1 MTAKTSSRIRAEFE
15 VRQTTREIL
24 ELGKKYHL
32 SGFAQDHLLRGSTVD
47 EFRLALVAKLADASP
62 NVVGMSDADLR
73 RYSLLG
79 AIRTVWEGGDLRSA
93 HGGVELEAHRAL
105 CDRLGPCHPNTFRV
119 PQEVLER
126 DLTVAS
132 AAGGG
137 YLKAGVSTSFV
148 EALRASCALMR
159 MGALHLPGLVGDLVL
174 AREST
179 AGTAYWLPTEGSGA
193 TETQQTFGAVTLRPK
208 NIVGLTVLS
217 QQLVRQVSP
226 AVEAELM
233 RSLGRTVGCAFDR
246 GGISGSG
253 ASGEPTGIL
262 NTAGLGSAV
271 GTSLGH
277 AGLVELQ
284 SDLADGEVEANEA
297 TTGYLTTPTVAKLLK
312 GRYIGAGAVPL
323 WSGNLWRGEIE
334 GLAASATKQMPAS
347 TMLFGDFSQ
356 AVIGDWGGLSIEVNP
371 YHQFPS
377 GKISIRAWY
386 TADVAV
392 RHPAAFSFASSI
404 T

>member
-1 MTAKTSSRIRAEFE
+1 MSSRPFSRDRVERQIRQE
-15 VRQTTREIL
+15 TREIL
-24 ELGKKYHL
+24 ALGDKYHL
-32 SGFAQDHLLRGSTVD
+32 RSFAHDHALKGTSLD
-47 EFRLALVAKLADASP
+47 AFRLALAAKLADSSP
-62 NVVGMSDADLR
+62 NRVGLSDADLQ

-105 CDRLGPCHPNTFRV
+105 CDRLGPCQPNTFRV

-132 AAGGG
+132 ATGGG
-137 YLKAGVSTSFV
+137 YLKAGTAVSFV
-148 EALRASCALMR
+148 EAMRASSVLLRA
-159 MGALHLPGLVGDLVL
+159 GALHLPGLVGDLVL
-174 AREST
+174 ARES
-179 AGTAYWLPTEGSGA
+179 AEGTAYWLPTEGTPA
-193 TETQQTFGAVTLRPK
+193 TESQQTFGAVSLRPK
-208 NIVGLTVLS
+208 NLVGIMVLS

-226 AVEAELM
+226 AVEQALM
-233 RSLGRTVGCAFDR
+233 ASLGKTVGKAYDR
-246 GGISGSG
+246 GGINGSG

-262 NTAGLGSAV
+262 NTAGLGTVV

-284 SDLADGEVEANEA
+284 SDLADSEVEASAETA
-297 TTGYLTTPTVAKLLK
+297 SYITTPTVAKLLK
-312 GRYIGAGAVPL
+312 GRYIGSGAVPL

-334 GLAASATKQMPAS
+334 GLAASATKQMPAA

-356 AVIGDWGGLSIEVNP
+356 VVIGDWGGLSIEVNP
-371 YHQFPS
+371 YHHFPS
-377 GKISIRAWY
+377 GKVSMRAWY

-392 RHPAAFSFASSI
+392 RHPAAFSAAVSI

>member
-1 MTAKTSSRIRAEFE
+1 MTAKTNSRLRAEFE
-15 VRQTTREIL
+15 VRQATREIL
-24 ELGKKYHL
+24 ALGEKYHL
-32 SGFAQDHLLRGSTVD
+32 RGFAQDHLLRGSTVD
-47 EFRLALVAKLADASP
+47 EFRLALAAKLADESP
-62 NVVGMSDADLR
+62 NFVGMPAADLK
-73 RYSLLG
+73 RYSVLK
-79 AIRTVWEGGDLRSA
+79 AIRSIWESGSLSA
-93 HGGVELEAHRAL
+93 GVELEAHRAL
-105 CDRLGPCHPNTFRV
+105 CDRLGELPSPVYLRI
-119 PQEVLER
+119 PGEVLER

-233 RSLGRTVGCAFDR
+233 RSLGSTVGCAFDR